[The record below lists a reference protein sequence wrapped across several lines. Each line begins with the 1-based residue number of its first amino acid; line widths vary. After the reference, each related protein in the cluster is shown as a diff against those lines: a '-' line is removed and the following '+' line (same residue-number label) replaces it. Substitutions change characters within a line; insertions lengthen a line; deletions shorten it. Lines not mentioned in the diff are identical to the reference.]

1 MWITRFLKFCYM
13 GSTKDAVFSV
23 SLSLYISTMLIVS
36 FLWSMKGSVTSF
48 GQCVYCRFVLSISLL
63 KFIQATVK
71 QLPVLQWAYNYYSIN
86 DFYFLYLYIF
96 SFTQTQAKG
105 STSKTRYSA
114 GSHLSHCLLLMVQE
128 MLETYNRCNLN
139 TCHRNISWSL
149 DNLRSTAFTFLYIR
163 RYRFW
168 NPFLF
173 HYSLSLRVSSSFRS
187 FLSLVFS

>member
-86 DFYFLYLYIF
+86 DFYFLYLCRFAWSFKVPVDISNLLSSNNDILRIF
-96 SFTQTQAKG
+96 
-105 STSKTRYSA
+105 
-114 GSHLSHCLLLMVQE
+114 C
-128 MLETYNRCNLN
+128 
-139 TCHRNISWSL
+139 ISMHFMI
-149 DNLRSTAFTFLYIR
+149 N
-163 RYRFW
+163 
-168 NPFLF
+168 
-173 HYSLSLRVSSSFRS
+173 
-187 FLSLVFS
+187 